1 MDIKPRSPVEVIRL
15 FGGIFRL
22 HLKGIRVS
30 QARTQ
35 LTFCLA
41 YSSTLKL
48 EAIEFS
54 ATLVGFHRTTRHYVP
69 ENRTLQSFLKLCFS
83 LMLVTDS
90 VKRTPVYEP

>member
-1 MDIKPRSPVEVIRL
+1 VVTTKSHIIMDITPLSLEEVNRL

-22 HLKGIRVS
+22 YLKGIKVS

-54 ATLVGFHRTTRHYVP
+54 ATSVGFHQTTRHYVP
-69 ENRTLQSFLKLCFS
+69 GSRTLRSLLKLRFS
-83 LMLVTDS
+83 F
-90 VKRTPVYEP
+90 